1 MPAPIMRHDLYVNPN
16 GRSRRDFPLVMVL
29 QSDAVGG
36 QDQLVAPLARPVPP
50 LAGPPNRALVNV
62 RHDGAEYIILL
73 TMMGSILASR
83 LGKPVGSLREYRD
96 DINRALDWIFFGW

>member
-1 MPAPIMRHDLYVNPN
+1 MV
-16 GRSRRDFPLVMVL
+16 VL

-36 QDQLVAPLARPVPP
+36 QDRLVAPLARPVPP

-73 TMMGSILASR
+73 TMMASILASR
-83 LGKPVGSLREYRD
+83 LGKPIGSLREYRD
-96 DINRALDWIFFGW
+96 DINRALDCIFFGW

>member
-1 MPAPIMRHDLYVNPN
+1 V
-16 GRSRRDFPLVMVL
+16 VVL

-36 QDQLVAPLARPVPP
+36 QDRLVAPLARPVPP

-73 TMMGSILASR
+73 TMMASILASR
-83 LGKPVGSLREYRD
+83 LGKPIGSLREYRD
-96 DINRALDWIFFGW
+96 DINRALDCIFFGW

>member
-1 MPAPIMRHDLYVNPN
+1 MV
-16 GRSRRDFPLVMVL
+16 VL

-36 QDQLVAPLARPVPP
+36 QDWLVAPLARPVPP
-50 LAGPPNRALVNV
+50 LAGPPNRALVDV

-96 DINRALDWIFFGW
+96 DINRVLDWIFFGW